1 MWTDL
6 VPLITVLFILL
17 AAMVGM
23 FVRRIT
29 RDRCLKDFEDYYITL
44 EKTDGK
50 TVSGTLLVENTGLE
64 ILHPSVVATPCPA
77 GTLYKGSTL
86 MYKSEY
92 GGIGAMVRYLDQLS
106 ESNQERRQRQLDRI
120 YHPGM
125 IRRALRRIK
134 NIFKTIRDSML
145 EIFNLLISQVK
156 KVGPAGTVITAQ
168 DKYVTQMKNELVGTL
183 GSSYEPLLENYIGHR
198 IVLEFMRGDHT
209 HFLGGI
215 LREYTSEFIEI
226 MDVDY
231 CPVDATSPRKADLVV
246 LRSRGVVRHL
256 GE

>member
-1 MWTDL
+1 MWIDL

-17 AAMVGM
+17 AAVVGM
-23 FVRRIT
+23 LVRHIT

-44 EKTDGK
+44 EKNDGK
-50 TVSGTLLVENTGLE
+50 TVSGTLLVKNTGLE

-86 MYKSEY
+86 VYRSEY
-92 GGIGAMVRYLDQLS
+92 GGIGAMVCYLDQLS
-106 ESNQERRQRQLDRI
+106 ESNHERRQRQLERV

-125 IRRALRRIK
+125 LRRTLRRVK
-134 NIFKTIRDSML
+134 NIFKTIRDSIL
-145 EIFNLLISQVK
+145 DIINLLISQVK

-168 DKYVTQMKNELVGTL
+168 DKYVTAMKNELVGTM
-183 GSSYEPLLENYIGHR
+183 GTSYEPLLEKYIGHR
-198 IVLEFMRGDHT
+198 VVLEFTREDRSMS
-209 HFLGGI
+209 LGGI

-231 CPVDATSPRKADLVV
+231 CPAESTSPRKADLVI
-246 LRSRGVVRHL
+246 LRARGIVRHL